1 MLAPASNPRPRSSQ
15 IVVRRFMMDIKTM
28 DRAEG
33 CQKTENFAVLSQ
45 FAG

>member
-1 MLAPASNPRPRSSQ
+1 MLAPASNPIPRSSQ

-33 CQKTENFAVLSQ
+33 CRKTEIFKVLSQ
-45 FAG
+45 FGS